1 MARRQFERVLVDV
14 AVSLWLVLGA
24 ARASGEQD
32 EETSESRIV
41 SVLGQKDSRLVKA
54 VTLAVREASNRLE
67 SEECRQIFSDFTD
80 AVGARLATNLEAL
93 DQSGKSYLRWLIFRN
108 GSHEAYCNRGTVA
121 LATTPGSRF
130 VAVCGVRF
138 AEIQIADPGYAAAL
152 VLHEELHVLG
162 LEENPPSSFEITKRV
177 IARCGR

>member
-1 MARRQFERVLVDV
+1 MASRQFARAAVDA

-32 EETSESRIV
+32 EQASESRNI
-41 SVLGQKDSRLVKA
+41 SVLGQRDSRLVKA

-67 SEECRQIFSDFTD
+67 SAECRQIFSDFTD

-93 DQSGKSYLRWLIFRN
+93 DQSGQSYLRWLIFRN
-108 GSHEAYCNRGTVA
+108 GSHEAFCDRSAVA
-121 LATTPGSRF
+121 LAADPRSRF
-130 VAVCGVRF
+130 VVVCGLQFV
-138 AEIQIADPGYAAAL
+138 EIQAADPGYAAAL
-152 VLHEELHVLG
+152 VIHEEPHVLG
-162 LEENPPSSFEITKRV
+162 LGEDPPSSTEITKCV